1 MKKVLLGM
9 SGGVDSSVA
18 AILLLKQGYKVIG
31 VTMRLWEEEKKLNES
46 LLNNEGSRLMEI
58 SNLKENTAI
67 QDAKKVCENL
77 GIEHHVVDL
86 RKEFKE
92 KVIDNFVCTYMCAK
106 TPNPCVECNKYM
118 KFDAFYR
125 IAEEFGCEYI
135 ATGHYARCYY
145 SEEYNQYVLAQA
157 VSSTKDQSYFLYGIN
172 RKILPYVL
180 FPLSEFEDKEEVRKI
195 AGEYGMEIAHKKD
208 SQEVCFIPDND
219 YISFLKEQSLK
230 DNRNTTITNV
240 VTENKISINKSGN
253 IVLGNGEVLGK
264 HDGLINYTVGQ
275 RKGLGIAYK
284 EPLYVVKLN
293 RDRNEVIVGTEKE
306 LYTDTLF
313 ANELNF
319 LIDMKELINKKS
331 NNEIEIEAKIRYRA
345 KPARATL
352 NIEKNIAKVKFYE
365 PQRAITPG
373 QSVVFYINEV
383 VLGGGKIV

>member
-31 VTMRLWEEEKKLNES
+31 VTMRLWEEEKRLNES
-46 LLNNEGSRLMEI
+46 LLNNEGSRLMEK

-293 RDRNEVIVGTEKE
+293 RDRNEVVVGTEKE

-345 KPARATL
+345 KPAKATL
-352 NIEKNIAKVKFYE
+352 NIEKDIAKVKFYE